1 MHPLLNPT
9 EDAMYQ
15 TESFA
20 LGVRD
25 GYRVMGRQC
34 GDAGHVFGLDRNA
47 YLEGYE
53 YGLVAELAEAE
64 AIDGGID
71 SEAERSRA

>member
-1 MHPLLNPT
+1 
-9 EDAMYQ
+9 MYQ

-20 LGVRD
+20 AGVHD
-25 GYRVMGRQC
+25 GYRVMGRWC
-34 GDAGHVFGLDRNA
+34 GDAGQFSDSERRA

-64 AIDGGID
+64 AIDNGID
-71 SEAERSRA
+71 AEAERSRA

>member
-1 MHPLLNPT
+1 
-9 EDAMYQ
+9 MYQ

-25 GYRVMGRQC
+25 GYRVMGRWC
-34 GDAGHVFGLDRNA
+34 GDAGQFSEAERRA